1 VIAAGSIEGE
11 IAMLI
16 SSPTRTPAARSYTL
30 IELIMVIAVLAL
42 AAALLVPN
50 LVGRD
55 SLTVQAAVRL
65 LIADLSF
72 AQTDA
77 LANQEF
83 RRVVFYQDGSGYCLI
98 RVPDENWV
106 TPLDLSDPSVD
117 YVYDPLG
124 NMGQYIVNFI
134 EDDRFEG
141 VSITAAN
148 IDGAT
153 LVDRPEITY
162 DTLGGTVRP
171 GGVPGTGGNVV
182 ISFGDESYRIDVA
195 SFTGKLTVSKL

>member
-1 VIAAGSIEGE
+1 
-11 IAMLI
+11 MLI
-16 SSPTRTPAARSYTL
+16 SSSRRTPTARSYTL
-30 IELIMVIAVLAL
+30 IELIMVMAVLAL

-50 LVGRD
+50 LVGQD

-77 LANQEF
+77 LANQEY
-83 RRVVFYQDGSGYCLI
+83 RRVVFYEDGSGYCLL

-124 NMGQYIVNFI
+124 NMGQYIVNFVQ
-134 EDDRFEG
+134 DDRFEG
-141 VSITAAN
+141 VSIASAT
-148 IDGAT
+148 IDGVS
-153 LVDRPEITY
+153 LGDRPEITY
-162 DTLGGTVRP
+162 DTLGGTVQA
-171 GGVPGTGGNVV
+171 GGDPGTGGNIVLT
-182 ISFGDESYRIDVA
+182 FGDESYRIDIA
-195 SFTGKLTVSKL
+195 AFTGKLTVSEL